1 MATKSN
7 GLTVLKIVAAF
18 QDEEENN
25 SMSPSG
31 LPGRVGKLQV
41 FHHLREIT
49 AQVLMTLAVD
59 RSLHDILIAEPIV
72 NILILFLNQSI
83 GFGFHCAL
91 EVSNTWSR
99 DNRLYLLPNI
109 SYPHV
114 NCYLFLKKIGMRI
127 VCKLSCISCLYG
139 G

>member
-18 QDEEENN
+18 QDEEDNK

-31 LPGRVGKLQV
+31 LPGRVGKLRV

-72 NILILFLNQSI
+72 NILIFMRCFLNY
-83 GFGFHCAL
+83 G
-91 EVSNTWSR
+91 
-99 DNRLYLLPNI
+99 
-109 SYPHV
+109 V
-114 NCYLFLKKIGMRI
+114 NHLAKSTLT
-127 VCKLSCISCLYG
+127 S
-139 G
+139 